1 MADGRLEVQVGAN
14 IDRLRAGFQRAR
26 EEVGAFV
33 DRTGTQLKEL
43 SDNIGFMGAGLT
55 AGVTA
60 PILALGKASLSA
72 FADIDSLKKGLAAV
86 AGGTEEAE
94 RQFVR
99 LTKIAELPGLGLEEV
114 SKGTINLQAIGFT
127 AEQAEKSLQVFG
139 NAVATVGKGRV
150 EFERAIYGLQQLANT
165 DFPLGEDLNIL
176 KDAIPQITPLL
187 KDAFG
192 TARSDD
198 LAKLGITS
206 KQVVDVITEGLGK
219 LPPVAAGLGNAFE
232 NLADSTKISFAGI
245 GGVLERNLNVSG
257 LINKLSDALSG
268 LSNWFVNLNPLFQ
281 DMIIGIAAL
290 AASIGPLLL
299 AFQGIIYIAPL
310 IGTAITAIGGPF
322 TILAAAIGIAAIAII
337 KNWDQVQL
345 FLIKSTSYIIG
356 KLSDFVMYFS
366 GLAEKVGLES
376 LSKKFAGFADSLS
389 EKSNSYATQAKALTG
404 AIAAQAKTQE
414 TANGVTATA
423 TGLTKEQK
431 EAAEGLRKTYESLS
445 IAMKQLQADQTLT
458 FGEVQTGKIN
468 AYKAAIQSLV
478 SQGVDPY
485 SKAVK
490 SLQALQSGVAPA
502 TLDFNIESAGVKDT
516 SLAIDGLKGSLEGLQ
531 PVATAWIGD
540 WAMKTQELG
549 ATFSQVLTS
558 GVADFASGFIE
569 GIAGL
574 ATGTATLGQVGG
586 QLLGIV
592 GDIAVQLGKAAIGIG
607 IGMIAIKAAF
617 SNPLTA
623 IAAGAALIAIG
634 AVIKGAAGI
643 VQGGGSGGG
652 AMASPGGSGGSRSSS
667 NYSNNS
673 VGNGGSNGISGTV
686 VFEIG
691 GDKLIG
697 VLKNTQ
703 AKNLRFS

>member
-1 MADGRLEVQVGAN
+1 MADGQLEVQIGTN
-14 IDRLRAGFQRAR
+14 IDKLRSGFKQA
-26 EEVGAFV
+26 EQEVSGFV
-33 DRTGTQLKEL
+33 NRTGAQLKQL
-43 SDNIGFMGAGLT
+43 SDNIGLFGAGLT

-72 FADIDSLKKGLAAV
+72 FADIDALKKGLTAV
-86 AGGTEEAE
+86 AGSTEEAE
-94 RQFVR
+94 KQFVR
-99 LTKIAELPGLGLEEV
+99 LTRIAELPGLGLEEV
-114 SKGTINLQAIGFT
+114 AKGTINLQAIGFT

-206 KQVVDVITEGLGK
+206 KQVVNVITEGLGK
-219 LPPVAAGLGNAFE
+219 LPPVAAGLKNSFE

-257 LINKLSDALSG
+257 LINKLADALSG

-299 AFQGIIYIAPL
+299 AFQGIVYIAPL

-389 EKSNSYATQAKALTG
+389 EKSAGYAEQARKLSGALAT
-404 AIAAQAKTQE
+404 QAKTQE

-423 TGLTKEQK
+423 TGLTKAQK
-431 EAAEGLRKTYESLS
+431 EAAEALRKTYENLS

-516 SLAIDGLKGSLEGLQ
+516 SKAIDQVKGSLEGLQ

-540 WAMKTQELG
+540 WAKKTQELG

-617 SNPLTA
+617 ANPLTA

-643 VQGGGSGGG
+643 VQGGGSSGG
-652 AMASPGGSGGSRSSS
+652 AMASPGNSGSSGSGYTARG
-667 NYSNNS
+667 NS
-673 VGNGGSNGISGTV
+673 YVGNSGPSGPQIVEFRQRGRDLVAV
-686 VFEIG
+686 VELETG
-691 GDKLIG
+691 RKLR
-697 VLKNTQ
+697 T
-703 AKNLRFS
+703 S